1 MCCQWGHWIYVFDYS
16 WTLVAERSSHAVDAS
31 EDLRTSGSG
40 GIIEDERRTTMLT
53 PEQIAKHIEIFKTFC
68 KNNRLRLKEA
78 EDGLPVARAI
88 GKFKED
94 EFFCNFKDGSI
105 GVYATRET
113 PRQFTYLHK
122 KLIKLG
128 CIPHQEGEFEA
139 SYDLGWM
146 NIPPVARLLKIKKGA
161 AKVANPQWLHKT

>member
-1 MCCQWGHWIYVFDYS
+1 
-16 WTLVAERSSHAVDAS
+16 
-31 EDLRTSGSG
+31 
-40 GIIEDERRTTMLT
+40 MLT
-53 PEQIAKHIEIFKTFC
+53 NEEINKHIATFKTFC

-139 SYDLGWM
+139 SYDLEWM
-146 NIPPVARLLKIKKGA
+146 NIPPVARLLKIRKGA
-161 AKVANPQWLHKT
+161 AKVKDPKWLREL